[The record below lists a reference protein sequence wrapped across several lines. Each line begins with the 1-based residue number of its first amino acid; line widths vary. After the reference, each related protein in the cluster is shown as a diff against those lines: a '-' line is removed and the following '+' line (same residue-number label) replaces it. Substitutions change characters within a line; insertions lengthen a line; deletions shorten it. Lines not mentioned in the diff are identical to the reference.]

1 MIPSFLEGRTTREE
15 LPYPLYDSHTAWSIL
30 GLFPPEIQK
39 EILGVSPQK
48 VKVNGI
54 MITGITIIIIITGIT
69 GITIRSGRFL
79 MRFLE
84 PPSNTR

>member
-1 MIPSFLEGRTTREE
+1 
-15 LPYPLYDSHTAWSIL
+15 L